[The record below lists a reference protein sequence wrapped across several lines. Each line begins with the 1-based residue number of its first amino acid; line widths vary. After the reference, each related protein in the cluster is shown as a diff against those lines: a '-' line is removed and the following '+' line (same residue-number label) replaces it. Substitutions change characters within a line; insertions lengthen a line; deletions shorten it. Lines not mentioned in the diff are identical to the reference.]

1 MGSEMCIR
9 DRFSLISGT
18 GKKDNLKDMIEDNP
32 LRIILALISLLVVFV
47 SLVGGIV
54 VSII

>member
-1 MGSEMCIR
+1 MKLLN
-9 DRFSLISGT
+9 DLFSLLSGT

-32 LRIILALISLLVVFV
+32 LRVIFALISLLVVFV
-47 SLVGGIV
+47 SFISVIV

>member
-1 MGSEMCIR
+1 MKLLN
-9 DRFSLISGT
+9 DLFSLISGT

-32 LRIILALISLLVVFV
+32 LRLILALISLLVVFV

>member
-1 MGSEMCIR
+1 MKLLN
-9 DRFSLISGT
+9 DLFSLITGT

-32 LRIILALISLLVVFV
+32 LRLVLALVSLLVVFV
-47 SLVGGIV
+47 SLVSVIV

>member
-1 MGSEMCIR
+1 MKLLN
-9 DRFSLISGT
+9 DLFSLISGT

-32 LRIILALISLLVVFV
+32 LRVILALVTLLVVFV
-47 SLVGGIV
+47 GFIGVIV

>member
-1 MGSEMCIR
+1 MKLLN
-9 DRFSLISGT
+9 DLFSLISGT

>member
-1 MGSEMCIR
+1 MKLLN
-9 DRFSLISGT
+9 DLFSLISGT

-32 LRIILALISLLVVFV
+32 LRLVIALVSLLVVFV
-47 SLVGGIV
+47 SLVSIIV

>member
-1 MGSEMCIR
+1 MKLLN
-9 DRFSLISGT
+9 DLFSLISGT

-47 SLVGGIV
+47 SLVAGIV